1 MSELMSGLA
10 KIIRHEWRML
20 RADRT
25 AWVVLAL
32 FALMIEGA
40 ILNVSATLREKQ
52 AAERQAIR
60 DEAEKFKRFHA
71 EAEEIER
78 QAALRGQLAP
88 QFQAEAKYW
97 DKWGP
102 RDSIFVGAWNAPRI
116 VPPPS
121 PFTILAIG
129 QSDLFPSSYKVGI
142 DGALEWQSRGRVVQ
156 QLDNPLLLKADRF
169 DLAFVILYLYPMLIL
184 AISFNLMSGE
194 KEGRTLGLLLA
205 QPVSLRALVIGKVAC
220 RALLVF
226 GGVSGLSLSGFLLSG
241 TDFSGGGVRVLL
253 WLVAVIVYGG
263 FWFALA
269 VVANAMGRSSA
280 ANALALAVAWLAFL
294 FVIPSAISFAATVAY
309 PVPPRI
315 EYLNAARKIE
325 DDVRRERKGLIA
337 QYLREH
343 PELSRWGW
351 TMDNLGVG
359 YPHVPEAMPEKVEFL
374 EMTRRLQPV
383 VARYEGQLA
392 KQQALAAR
400 CRFLSPAVLM
410 QGVLYDLAG
419 TGRARHEHFLR
430 QANAFNAEWN
440 SFFDAKP
447 FRREMV
453 NAADYAVFPRFI
465 YREESLGDVAGR
477 AIVLLVALTL
487 LPLALGWLGLRA
499 YRHFPLAG

>member
-1 MSELMSGLA
+1 MSGLA
-10 KIIRHEWRML
+10 KIIRHEWRLL

-40 ILNVSATLREKQ
+40 IFNVSATLRGKQ

-71 EAEEIER
+71 EAEEIEL
-78 QAALRGQLAP
+78 QAALRGQPPP

-116 VPPPS
+116 VPPLS
-121 PFTILAIG
+121 PFTVFAVG
-129 QSDLFPSSYKVGI
+129 QSELFPTSYKVGI
-142 DGALEWQSRGRVVQ
+142 DGKLEWQSRGRVIQ
-156 QLDNPLLLKADRF
+156 QLDNPLLLKSDRF

-205 QPVSLRALVIGKVAC
+205 QPVSIRGLVIGKVAC

-226 GGVSGLSLSGFLLSG
+226 GSVSGLSLIGFLLSG
-241 TDFSGGGVRVLL
+241 TDFSGGAVRVSL

-269 VVANAMGRSSA
+269 VMANAMGRSSA

-294 FVIPSAISFAATVAY
+294 FVIPSAISFAATMAY

-325 DDVRRERKGLIA
+325 DDVRRERKVLVA
-337 QYLREH
+337 QYLNAH

-351 TMDNLGVG
+351 TLDNLGVG
-359 YPHVPEAMPEKVEFL
+359 FPQVPEAMPEKVEFL
-374 EMTRRLQPV
+374 EMIRRLHPV
-383 VARYEGQLA
+383 IARYERPLA
-392 KQQALAAR
+392 MQQALADR
-400 CRFLSPAVLM
+400 CRFMSPAVLM
-410 QGVLYDLAG
+410 QGVIYDLAG

-430 QANAFNAEWN
+430 QANAFNEEWN
-440 SFFDAKP
+440 SFFDARP

-453 NAADYAVFPRFI
+453 NAADYAIFPRFD

-477 AIVLLVALTL
+477 TIVPLAALTL

-499 YRHFPLAG
+499 YQRFPVAG

>member
-1 MSELMSGLA
+1 MSTLA
-10 KIIRHEWRML
+10 KIIGHEWRLL

-25 AWVVLAL
+25 AWIVLAL
-32 FALMIEGA
+32 LAVMIEGA
-40 ILNVSATLREKQ
+40 VFNVSATLREKQ

-60 DEAEKFKRFHA
+60 DEAEKFRRFHA
-71 EAEEIER
+71 EAEEVEL
-78 QAALRGQLAP
+78 QAALRGQPPP

-97 DKWGP
+97 DKPGP

-121 PFTILAIG
+121 PFTVLAVG
-129 QSDLFPSSYKVGI
+129 QSDLFPSSYKVGWI
-142 DGALEWQSRGRVVQ
+142 GELEWQSRERVVQ

-205 QPVSLRALVIGKVAC
+205 QPVSIRALVIGKVAC

-226 GGVSGLSLSGFLLSG
+226 GGVIGLSLSGFLLSG
-241 TDFSGGGVRVLL
+241 IDFSGGVRVML

-280 ANALALAVAWLAFL
+280 ANALTLAVAWLAFL
-294 FVIPSAISFAATVAY
+294 FVIPSAISFAATAAY

-315 EYLNAARKIE
+315 EYLNASRKIE
-325 DDVRRERKGLIA
+325 DDVRRERKVLIA
-337 QYLREH
+337 RYLAEH
-343 PELSRWGW
+343 PELSQWGW
-351 TMDNLGVG
+351 TMANLGVG
-359 YPHVPEAMPEKVEFL
+359 YPHVPEAMPEMVESL
-374 EMTRRLQPV
+374 ETIRRLQPV
-383 VARYEGQLA
+383 IARYEGAMA
-392 KQQALAAR
+392 KQQALVAR
-400 CRFLSPAVLM
+400 CRFLSPAILM
-410 QGVLYDLAG
+410 QAALYDLAG

-430 QANAFNAEWN
+430 QVNAFNEEWN
-440 SFFDAKP
+440 DFFDAKP

-453 NAADYAVFPRFI
+453 NAADYAVFPRFD
-465 YREESLGDVAGR
+465 YREEPLDEVTGR
-477 AIVLLVALTL
+477 TIVPLSALTL

-499 YRHFPLAG
+499 YRRFPMTG